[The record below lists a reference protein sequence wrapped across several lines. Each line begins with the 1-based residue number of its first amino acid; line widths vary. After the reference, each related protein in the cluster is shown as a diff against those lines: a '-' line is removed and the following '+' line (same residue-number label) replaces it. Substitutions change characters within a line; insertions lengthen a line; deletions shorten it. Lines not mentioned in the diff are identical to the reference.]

1 MLLSPA
7 LPHDGLKEL
16 LLQLGPT
23 ARRSGKELIS
33 TEGGKEA
40 EKVAR
45 GVSRAS
51 TSVGAWLTHFTY
63 LHVSACQAD
72 FGFLCMKKLKTPD
85 VACRSQQHGQL

>member
-40 EKVAR
+40 EKSGKR
-45 GVSRAS
+45 G
-51 TSVGAWLTHFTY
+51 LTGQYNCRGMVDALY
-63 LHVSACQAD
+63 LPAC
-72 FGFLCMKKLKTPD
+72 FSMPG
-85 VACRSQQHGQL
+85 